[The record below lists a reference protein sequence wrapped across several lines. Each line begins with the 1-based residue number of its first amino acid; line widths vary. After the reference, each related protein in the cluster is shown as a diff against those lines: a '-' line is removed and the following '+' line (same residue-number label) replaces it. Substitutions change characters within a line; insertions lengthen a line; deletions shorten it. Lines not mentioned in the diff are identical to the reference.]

1 MQEAYNDDNDD
12 PVISMLYRYLDTPL
26 PSDWGLKDIRQRRE
40 WLRDPGGDPTQPT
53 GDEKRTRVCAAE
65 FICEVLGK
73 DLADKEFKYLARR
86 ISKAISKLP
95 NWEKVSSTRH
105 AERLYGIQRGFKR
118 IDGFEE
124 EDL

>member
-1 MQEAYNDDNDD
+1 M
-12 PVISMLYRYLDTPL
+12 
-26 PSDWGLKDIRQRRE
+26 
-40 WLRDPGGDPTQPT
+40 DPTLPK
-53 GDEKRTRVCAAE
+53 GEEKRTRVCAAE

-73 DLADKEFKYLARR
+73 EMTDKEYKYLARR
-86 ISKAISKLP
+86 VSKVIAKLP

-118 IDGFEE
+118 VDGFEE